1 MRPSFEVRSRPIVIS
16 SKPTSN
22 IVDGID
28 RDAKHKT
35 KLIEPNMTRTD
46 RSPAFAF
53 PKSIIEYYS
62 ILWSRGRNRR
72 LNTGTLPLIDLI
84 LAKKTYPNND
94 LKGEST

>member
-1 MRPSFEVRSRPIVIS
+1 MRPSFEVRSRPTVIS

-53 PKSIIEYYS
+53 PKNIIEWLPQHFMVPIS
-62 ILWSRGRNRR
+62 NQKVENWDP
-72 LNTGTLPLIDLI
+72 TL
-84 LAKKTYPNND
+84 TYPNND

>member
-1 MRPSFEVRSRPIVIS
+1 MRPSFEVRSSPTVIS

-53 PKSIIEYYS
+53 PKNIIEWLLQHFMVPIS
-62 ILWSRGRNRR
+62 NQKVEHWDP
-72 LNTGTLPLIDLI
+72 T
-84 LAKKTYPNND
+84 
-94 LKGEST
+94 LKGNLAARNFC